1 MQATQGPESSGKG
14 EKFGPYDTLARLED
28 SELGVAFLA
37 RDRRSGSR
45 VVLKTLHL
53 GGQFDNRATEELRR
67 RFRREAE
74 ACAALHHEA
83 ILQVLD
89 NGEDNDRCWIA
100 YEHFDAE
107 PLTRHVLDY
116 DLLPVPEGLG
126 LGATV
131 AEALDH
137 AHGRSVVHRDLRPA
151 NLLYSSQRR
160 AIKIRDFGFAKVA
173 ETELS
178 RTGLVLGT
186 PSYKSPEQLAVGKIT
201 SASDVFS
208 LGVTLY
214 QLLTGRLPF
223 EAESMVG
230 LMHSI
235 VQLPHVAAS
244 TARPALPAELDAVLD
259 RALAKYPLDRYAR
272 ASHFAGALRQCAGER
287 AA

>member
-1 MQATQGPESSGKG
+1 MQATQGSESSGIG

-37 RDRRSGSR
+37 RDRRSGGR
-45 VVLKTLHL
+45 VVLKALHL
-53 GGQFDNRATEELRR
+53 GGQFDNRATAELRR

-74 ACAALHHEA
+74 ACVALHHDA
-83 ILQVLD
+83 ILKVLD
-89 NGEDNDRCWIA
+89 NGEDNDHCWVA

-116 DLLPVPEGLG
+116 DLLPVSEVLG

-137 AHGRSVVHRDLRPA
+137 AHGRGVVHRDLRPGH
-151 NLLYSSQRR
+151 LLYSAARGV
-160 AIKIRDFGFAKVA
+160 IKIRDFGFAKVA

-186 PSYKSPEQLAVGKIT
+186 PSYKSPEQLAARPIT
-201 SASDVFS
+201 AASDVFS

-244 TARPALPAELDAVLD
+244 TARPELPAGLDPVLD
-259 RALAKYPLDRYAR
+259 RALAKDPLERYAR
-272 ASHFAGALRQCAGER
+272 ASHFAVALRQCAGER